1 MTKAINFKL
10 ASLICATSLASVGS
24 LTPAAKAIEVDP
36 NPNDGKCY
44 FIENDLTI
52 NYNEGTE
59 YAAILNANP
68 WIGNSD
74 IAKEAAS
81 IFNTKTNQNWRFAW
95 KATSGNKNKG
105 QTDALNTWYWV
116 RQGEGNPVPMD
127 DPNGFYTQ
135 VSALMENF
143 AQGFEYA
150 CPGSSVGEGVFDGLK
165 IPGLIDKIRGAD
177 RRKIG
182 KVLSALLFPRN
193 VVAAGGLATQA
204 YINDLAAVSYTHLTL
219 PTKRIV

>member
-1 MTKAINFKL
+1 MAKAINLKL
-10 ASLICATSLASVGS
+10 TSLICAASLASVGT

-95 KATSGNKNKG
+95 KATSGNNDNG
-105 QTDALNTWYWV
+105 QTNPDSTKGEKRDFSLSIGAARCHAL
-116 RQGEGNPVPMD
+116 VPFVMQD
-127 DPNGFYTQ
+127 FPHRSGT
-135 VSALMENF
+135 
-143 AQGFEYA
+143 
-150 CPGSSVGEGVFDGLK
+150 
-165 IPGLIDKIRGAD
+165 
-177 RRKIG
+177 RK
-182 KVLSALLFPRN
+182 
-193 VVAAGGLATQA
+193 Q
-204 YINDLAAVSYTHLTL
+204 
-219 PTKRIV
+219 